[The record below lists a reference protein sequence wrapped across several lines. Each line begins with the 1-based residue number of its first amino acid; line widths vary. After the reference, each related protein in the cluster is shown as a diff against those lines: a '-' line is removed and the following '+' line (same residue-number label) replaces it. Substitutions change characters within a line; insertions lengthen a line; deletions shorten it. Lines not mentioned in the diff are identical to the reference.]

1 VPSSSKVEP
10 PPGCVPPDLVVP
22 RLGVS
27 VILSIMS
34 RLLTNFPVESPAKLE
49 TKAQPQVGA
58 SIHNASTCVDRGERS
73 RPYSFETV
81 MSAGGPRRN

>member
-1 VPSSSKVEP
+1 VPGSSSKVEP

-49 TKAQPQVGA
+49 TKAQPQAGA
-58 SIHNASTCVDRGERS
+58 SIHNASTCNMTEGAEPS
-73 RPYSFETV
+73 LLL
-81 MSAGGPRRN
+81 